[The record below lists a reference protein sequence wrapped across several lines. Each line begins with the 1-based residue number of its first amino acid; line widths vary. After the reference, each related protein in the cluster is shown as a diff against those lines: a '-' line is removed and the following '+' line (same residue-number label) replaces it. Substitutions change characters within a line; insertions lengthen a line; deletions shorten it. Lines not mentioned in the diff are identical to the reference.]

1 MRKAINNTLKA
12 LTITAV
18 ISYKRHAEN
27 SYNIISYSK
36 YAAYFGG
43 ILYTVFDKGKI
54 RFKIKNK
61 YIGTMLR
68 RL

>member
-1 MRKAINNTLKA
+1 MRKAINGTLKI
-12 LTITAV
+12 LTISSV
-18 ISYKRHAEN
+18 IVSMLL
-27 SYNIISYSK
+27 I
-36 YAAYFGG
+36 FGG

>member
-1 MRKAINNTLKA
+1 MRKAINGTLK
-12 LTITAV
+12 
-18 ISYKRHAEN
+18 N

>member
-1 MRKAINNTLKA
+1 MRKAINGTLKI
-12 LTITAV
+12 LTISSV
-18 ISYKRHAEN
+18 IVSMLL
-27 SYNIISYSK
+27 
-36 YAAYFGG
+36 